1 MIRRTLQRTILGLLL
16 VGGAILG
23 ASAGEPTHVGEVR
36 PGDLA
41 VVNHQTDS
49 RLIADGALVTTQ
61 TEPAVIFLD
70 NGRTLKFAPNSAAR
84 MAADGSGDVSIRV
97 LAGRVYLSGPDGQI
111 LTAGGGGSIRVE
123 PARGDESALFVDDGS
138 ELTRGVP
145 RRDRRR

>member
-1 MIRRTLQRTILGLLL
+1 MMRRTLQRTIMGLLL

-23 ASAGEPTHVGEVR
+23 ASAGEPAHVGEVR
-36 PGDLA
+36 LGDLA

-70 NGRTLKFAPNSAAR
+70 NGRSLKFASNSAAR
-84 MAADGSGDVSIRV
+84 MSTDGSGDVSIRV

-111 LTAGGGGSIRVE
+111 LTAGGGGTIRVE
-123 PARGDESALFVDDGS
+123 PARNDESALFLESDK
-138 ELTRGVP
+138 ELPRGTP